1 MQIQL
6 GDFIRRFDATILDI
20 EHDQGKL
27 LLEAAMDAKAT
38 VIKRIIETGIN
49 HEGGRFGSP
58 NNPGG
63 YSRKPMLVNG
73 SSFWKKSGNE
83 SIAGSKEKRKELKWV
98 TIKKG
103 GRTIKLYELEGGY
116 EQFRQLQGRQTAHVD
131 FSYTGRMWA
140 NTDIISKSEN
150 KVVIGA
156 QSEENRKK
164 MEGLTERFGTIL
176 ALNDVEIDTLRDNYI
191 HSVKAIFDK
200 RL

>member
-27 LLEAAMDAKAT
+27 LLEAAMDAKAA

-73 SSFWKKSGNE
+73 GSFWKKSGNDAV
-83 SIAGSKEKRKELKWV
+83 AGSKEKRKELKWV

-116 EQFRQLQGRQTAHVD
+116 EQFRQLNDRPTDHVD
-131 FSYTGRMWA
+131 FSFTNRMWT
-140 NTDIISKSEN
+140 NTGIISKSDSE
-150 KVVIGA
+150 VIVGPI
-156 QSEENRKK
+156 SEENRKK
-164 MEGLTERFGTIL
+164 MTGLTERFGTIL
-176 ALNDVEIDTLRDNYI
+176 ALNDEEIDTLRDNYI

>member
-20 EHDQGKL
+20 EHDQGRL
-27 LLEAAMDAKAT
+27 LLVAAEEANAMVK
-38 VIKRIIETGIN
+38 KRIREEGTN
-49 HEGGRFGSP
+49 HEGGKFGSP
-58 NNPGG
+58 HNPSG

-73 SSFWKKSGNE
+73 SSYWRKAGNND
-83 SIAGSKEKRKELKWV
+83 IAGSKEKRKELKWV
-98 TIKKG
+98 TIKRG

-116 EQFRQLQGRQTAHVD
+116 EQFRQLNNLPVDHVY
-131 FSYTGRMWA
+131 FSFSNRMWA
-140 NTDIISKSEN
+140 NTGIISKSDN
-150 KVVIGA
+150 KVVVGPI
-156 QSEENRKK
+156 SEENRKK
-164 MEGLTERFGTIL
+164 MEGLVGNFGIIM